1 MARYE
6 PKTDSREFEVATQG
20 QDLGA
25 WGGDSASEATDIAIR
40 LWGPEWSGQPGSL
53 TWKTDSVFVF
63 MIADLVLASHG
74 RLAEEST
81 AVMAAHF
88 DNSRQALVAAKRI
101 QMSILDFVACRPG
114 NGVAI
119 VIHQPSVQGGSSG
132 LVQAALQLA
141 KPGQILVGG
150 DVSRRLRECFGV
162 ELAPLSA
169 LVGAAGQR
177 GLAELVWTTP
187 GRLASLQSS
196 VVDGAA
202 SCRESPPVGAT
213 MIVNTPILNTPVVSA
228 PIRSAEPEAT
238 TPVVKPV
245 TGTDDLVYKRSSDS
259 ALQRITSA
267 QQTADLVPRSEDV
280 QGMQGGSLTQEL
292 DDLEQRP
299 FLTRTRII
307 LGVVAIVL
315 VGALVAVLY
324 SPTHETKI
332 PPRALENR
340 ETGSG
345 SVDSKSGTAHTE
357 TPQTQPQPP
366 QAKTPEP
373 QAKLPKAVV
382 QLPPPAPPKPAPE
395 TRAKNK
401 KDNPEQPQPPP
412 VVQEL
417 GGLSQN
423 DVPTLLRLARD
434 DAGAGKYDKARS
446 EYKKILQLQPGNQDA
461 KEGLRRLDLIKGDNE

>member
-20 QDLGA
+20 QDPGA
-25 WGGDSASEATDIAIR
+25 WGGDSASDATDIAIR

-53 TWKTDSVFVF
+53 TWKTDSVFVY
-63 MIADLVLASHG
+63 MIADLVWASHG

-119 VIHQPSVQGGSSG
+119 VIHQPSVQGGRSG

-150 DVSRRLRECFGV
+150 DVARRLRESFGV
-162 ELAPLSA
+162 ELAPVSA

-187 GRLASLQSS
+187 DRLASLQSS

-202 SCRESPPVGAT
+202 SRRESLPVGAT
-213 MIVNTPILNTPVVSA
+213 MMVSTPILNPPVAGA
-228 PIRSAEPEAT
+228 PIRSSEPEAT

-245 TGTDDLVYKRSSDS
+245 TASDDFVYQRSSES
-259 ALQRITSA
+259 ALERITA
-267 QQTADLVPRSEDV
+267 QQAADLVPRSADV
-280 QGMQGGSLTQEL
+280 QGIEGSSLTQEL

-299 FLTRTRII
+299 FLTRTRIV
-307 LGVVAIVL
+307 LGLAAIVL

-324 SPTHETKI
+324 APTRETKI
-332 PPRALENR
+332 PPRGLENR

-345 SVDSKSGTAHTE
+345 SVDSKSGTVHTE
-357 TPQTQPQPP
+357 PPPP

-382 QLPPPAPPKPAPE
+382 PQPAPAPPKPAAE
-395 TRAKNK
+395 TRAKNR

-423 DVPTLLRLARD
+423 DLPTLLRLARD

-461 KEGLRRLDLIKGDNE
+461 KDGLRRLDLIRGDNE

>member
-1 MARYE
+1 MTPYE

-20 QDLGA
+20 REPGA
-25 WGGDSASEATDIAIR
+25 WGGDSASDATDIAIR

-53 TWKTDSVFVF
+53 TWKTDSVFVY

-119 VIHQPSVQGGSSG
+119 VIHQPSGQGATSG

-150 DVSRRLRECFGV
+150 DVSRRLRESFGV
-162 ELAPLSA
+162 DLVPVSA
-169 LVGAAGQR
+169 LAAGAAGQR
-177 GLAELVWTTP
+177 GLAELVWTTAD
-187 GRLASLQSS
+187 RLASLQSS

-202 SCRESPPVGAT
+202 SRRESPPVGAT
-213 MIVNTPILNTPVVSA
+213 MMVSTPMVNTPVGNA

-238 TPVVKPV
+238 T
-245 TGTDDLVYKRSSDS
+245 DS
-259 ALQRITSA
+259 ALQRIPTA
-267 QQTADLVPRSEDV
+267 QQAADLVPRSEDLE
-280 QGMQGGSLTQEL
+280 GMQSDSLTQEL

-307 LGVVAIVL
+307 LGLAAIVL
-315 VGALVAVLY
+315 VGALIAVLY
-324 SPTHETKI
+324 FPTHETKI

-345 SVDSKSGTAHTE
+345 SVDSKSGALHTE
-357 TPQTQPQPP
+357 PPQTQPQPP
-366 QAKTPEP
+366 QAKAPEP
-373 QAKLPKAVV
+373 QAKLPKAVL
-382 QLPPPAPPKPAPE
+382 QPPPPAPPKPAAE

-412 VVQEL
+412 VVQDL

-461 KEGLRRLDLIKGDNE
+461 KDGLRRLDLIKSDNE